1 MQASL
6 LRCATL
12 WAKVLVRLAGLLAL
26 GHLHGVNTGKSGEP
40 DDLAI
45 ARDLMRTC
53 YEMYARTP
61 TGLAPEIAHFVE
73 RDGSEF
79 PKQHEHDVGGG
90 DFTVK
95 PQV

>member
-1 MQASL
+1 M
-6 LRCATL
+6 
-12 WAKVLVRLAGLLAL
+12 
-26 GHLHGVNTGKSGEP
+26 HGVNTGKSGEP

-45 ARDLMRTC
+45 AKDLMQTC

-61 TGLAPEIAHFVE
+61 SGLAPEIAFFAE

-95 PQV
+95 PRCDMLSCSHLIGMSVRHSAQ

>member
-1 MQASL
+1 ML
-6 LRCATL
+6 YCFIFH
-12 WAKVLVRLAGLLAL
+12 AKVVVLLAGLLAL
-26 GHLHGVNTGKSGEP
+26 GHMHGVNTGKSGEP

-45 ARDLMRTC
+45 AKDLMQTC

-61 TGLAPEIAHFVE
+61 SGLAPEIAFFAE